1 LIVMK
6 GGQLSSFF
14 AKKGVGKAKPV
25 EEATIA
31 AAAAI
36 HTTALFSDLPG
47 EYFGSQGWDEG
58 VLEGESPL
66 AASQRQGESTGLET
80 ALRSQL
86 AVAVGELADDEG
98 EDDEVMRKRIESEEA
113 RKKLED
119 AKVNTAKA
127 ALRRAQEL
135 GGGGGP
141 QAPPPAAPPPSTGGG
156 TFAEAMAAKRAAA
169 AAAEAAGGGRSSA
182 EEHVAVSGVKNDRIL
197 SEDTKAFPSLSG
209 SAP

>member
-1 LIVMK
+1 MK
-6 GGQLSSFF
+6 GGQISSFF

-25 EEATIA
+25 EEAAIA

-36 HTTALFSDLPG
+36 HTTSLFSDLPG

-127 ALRRAQEL
+127 ALRRAQEVG

-141 QAPPPAAPPPSTGGG
+141 PSTPPAPPRPPTGGG
-156 TFAEAMAAKRAAA
+156 GGAAPFLPPLPPPPPPRAGAPLQRPWPPSGHWPPLQRLQGGAAA
-169 AAAEAAGGGRSSA
+169 RRSTWPCRA
-182 EEHVAVSGVKNDRIL
+182 
-197 SEDTKAFPSLSG
+197 
-209 SAP
+209 

>member
-1 LIVMK
+1 MK
-6 GGQLSSFF
+6 GGQISSFF

-25 EEATIA
+25 EEAAIA

-36 HTTALFSDLPG
+36 HTTSLFSDLPG

-127 ALRRAQEL
+127 ALRRAQEVG

-141 QAPPPAAPPPSTGGG
+141 LPPTPAAPAPSTGGG
-156 TFAEAMAAKRAAA
+156 TFAEAMAAKRALA
-169 AAAEAAGGGRSSA
+169 AAAEAAGGGSST
-182 EEHVAVSGVKNDRIL
+182 EKHVAVSGVKNDRIL